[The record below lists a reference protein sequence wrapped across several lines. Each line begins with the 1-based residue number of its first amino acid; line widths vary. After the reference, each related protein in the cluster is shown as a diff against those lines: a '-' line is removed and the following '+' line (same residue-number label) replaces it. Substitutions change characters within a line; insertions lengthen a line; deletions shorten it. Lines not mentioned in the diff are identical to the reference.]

1 MAALRNRGA
10 IIFLPCGFFYLLL
23 SFYVFSS
30 PDLSHLRLDVY
41 HTSAHGVA
49 LVRIYNAGLK
59 CAARSSLEMQDP
71 KNCHLG
77 TVARL
82 LLGCIFATRARATY

>member
-1 MAALRNRGA
+1 MAALWNRAGHY
-10 IIFLPCGFFYLLL
+10 ILPCGFFL
-23 SFYVFSS
+23 SSFFFYSS
-30 PDLSHLRLDVY
+30 PNLSGRRLDVY
-41 HTSAHGVA
+41 HASAHGVA

-59 CAARSSLEMQDP
+59 CAARSLLEMQDP

-82 LLGCIFATRARATY
+82 VGVYLCN